1 MAKEDEE
8 KDGTLTG
15 EIKDISLDYQQNKI
29 AAEISEEKKE
39 EMEKTRKELEQM
51 KEKIL
56 KKYPFTISL
65 GIIPPQDCEKL
76 EEEERVP
83 EEESKKKPIHIM
95 MLIPEEKFKELNK
108 IKTDLIKEMKDTKP
122 KVWVHIKTPVD
133 VWNYCLD
140 GKYDIGRAI
149 ALSFP
154 LHDKGFLGS
163 LRVAEIHK
171 ELIL

>member
-56 KKYPFTISL
+56 KK
-65 GIIPPQDCEKL
+65 
-76 EEEERVP
+76 
-83 EEESKKKPIHIM
+83 
-95 MLIPEEKFKELNK
+95 
-108 IKTDLIKEMKDTKP
+108 
-122 KVWVHIKTPVD
+122 
-133 VWNYCLD
+133 
-140 GKYDIGRAI
+140 
-149 ALSFP
+149 
-154 LHDKGFLGS
+154 
-163 LRVAEIHK
+163 
-171 ELIL
+171 